1 MRRYETIIIT
11 DPDLSGE
18 EREQLFERLKDLIL
32 QHEGFLVILDEWG
45 TKKLA
50 YEIKKK
56 VRGHYVRFDYCGTEI
71 LVNEIERLSRID
83 DRILKY
89 MTVLLEKN
97 VDIEK
102 IKEGVVQAETEQTAS
117 DHIAPVPDDSD
128 DSDDSDMDTDQITS
142 GQTESDQTESG
153 QAESDQIESD
163 TNRSESGKNET
174 ASIESNEE

>member
-50 YEIKKK
+50 YEIKKRA
-56 VRGHYVRFDYCGTEI
+56 RGHYVRFDYCGTEI

-102 IKEGVVQAETEQTAS
+102 IKEEVVQAETEQTAS

-142 GQTESDQTESG
+142 GQTESDQ
-153 QAESDQIESD
+153 AESD

>member
-50 YEIKKK
+50 YEIKKR
-56 VRGHYVRFDYCGTEI
+56 VRGHYVRFDYCGMEI

-83 DRILKY
+83 DRVLKY

-102 IKEGVVQAETEQTAS
+102 IKEEVVQAETEQTAS
-117 DHIAPVPDDSD
+117 DHITPVPDDSD
-128 DSDDSDMDTDQITS
+128 DSDTDTDKI
-142 GQTESDQTESG
+142 ESDQV
-153 QAESDQIESD
+153 ESDQAASD
-163 TNRSESGKNET
+163 TNGSESGKNEA